1 MNTNL
6 IKIEQEILMNYM
18 MNHKTA
24 TKDELADA
32 LTVKGADSLTKLP
45 LKNAVRAH
53 MMALKRRFLGH
64 GITFVTVEIN
74 RGTTYT
80 LTEEADDFIFD
91 NLAEVVTDEDNNFIE
106 MAYSLPIKAIKEE

>member
-1 MNTNL
+1 MNQNL

-24 TKDELADA
+24 TKDELVDA

-53 MMALKRRFLGH
+53 MMALKRRFKDH
-64 GITFVTVEIN
+64 GITFVTIEIN
-74 RGTTYT
+74 NGTTYT
-80 LTEEADDFIFD
+80 LTEEADEFIFN
-91 NLAEVVTDEDNNFIE
+91 NLAESVMDEDNNFIE
-106 MAYSLPIKAIKEE
+106 MVYSLPIKAKKEE